1 MVIGAVWGVCDLA
14 TGGGDIAGVG
24 FSVGIT
30 FGASLDFAW
39 GLGLGVSV
47 GLYWDLLVLT
57 AVVGSGAWDW
67 EGSLQVAGAP
77 VPASCFGAVVWLFII
92 MGLLNAVELETL
104 GLCSQLYPLTTFL
117 LLYLFESESF
127 ETLV

>member
-1 MVIGAVWGVCDLA
+1 M
-14 TGGGDIAGVG
+14 G

-30 FGASLDFAW
+30 FGASLGLTW
-39 GLGLGVSV
+39 GLGLGFSV

-67 EGSLQVAGAP
+67 EGSLQGAGAP
-77 VPASCFGAVVWLFII
+77 VPASCFGAVVWLFI
-92 MGLLNAVELETL
+92 MGLLSAVELETL
-104 GLCSQLYPLTTFL
+104 GFCSQLYPLTTFL
-117 LLYLFESESF
+117 LLHLFESESF

>member
-30 FGASLDFAW
+30 FGVSLDFAW

-57 AVVGSGAWDW
+57 AVVGSGACDW
-67 EGSLQVAGAP
+67 
-77 VPASCFGAVVWLFII
+77 
-92 MGLLNAVELETL
+92 
-104 GLCSQLYPLTTFL
+104 
-117 LLYLFESESF
+117 
-127 ETLV
+127 